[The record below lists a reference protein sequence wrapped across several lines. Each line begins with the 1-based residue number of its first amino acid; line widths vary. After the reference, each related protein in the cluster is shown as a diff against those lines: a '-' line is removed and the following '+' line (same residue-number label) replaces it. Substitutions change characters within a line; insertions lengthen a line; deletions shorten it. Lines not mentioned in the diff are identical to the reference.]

1 MSHIIIQCTLFSN
14 DCEIYTYLINLQ
26 KSLLELSNHVQNKTK
41 YVSTSQLNQVHN
53 KNNLDQLNNRMIL
66 FLSLVQSKN
75 CSYL

>member
-41 YVSTSQLNQVHN
+41 YVSTSQLNQVQN
-53 KNNLDQLNNRMIL
+53 KNNL
-66 FLSLVQSKN
+66 
-75 CSYL
+75 